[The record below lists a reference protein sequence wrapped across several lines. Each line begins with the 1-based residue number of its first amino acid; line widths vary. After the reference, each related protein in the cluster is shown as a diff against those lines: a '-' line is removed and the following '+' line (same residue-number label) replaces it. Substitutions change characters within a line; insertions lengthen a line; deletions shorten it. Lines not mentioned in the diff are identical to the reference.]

1 MLVNNHS
8 KTMNKRIL
16 PILFLFMFTSIVDGR
31 TWKNDSGRRFKGE
44 IVSVNH
50 PYVTIRKAFDYK
62 IFTMRISDLSQADE
76 DYINNLLEDD
86 IFLGDLKPMEQDA
99 FENPVQVNENSK
111 NLPVKIS
118 GKVCRRY
125 IFAHASSRIVYDLP
139 SGVKLFRAY
148 GVSPAADWVSRSW
161 KYKVSV
167 DGKTL
172 YTSDILFN
180 YVGHEVFIEVEIPGG
195 SQRLEL
201 EIDNHNGEHSDYS
214 IWAEP
219 KLIIT
224 NNPKF

>member
-1 MLVNNHS
+1 
-8 KTMNKRIL
+8 
-16 PILFLFMFTSIVDGR
+16 
-31 TWKNDSGRRFKGE
+31 
-44 IVSVNH
+44 
-50 PYVTIRKAFDYK
+50 
-62 IFTMRISDLSQADE
+62 
-76 DYINNLLEDD
+76 
-86 IFLGDLKPMEQDA
+86 MEQEA
-99 FENPVQVNENSK
+99 FEHPIQVNENSK

-118 GKVCRRY
+118 GRVCTKY

-167 DGKTL
+167 DGRTL
-172 YTSDILFN
+172 YTSDVLFN
-180 YVGHEVFIEVEIPGG
+180 YIGHEVFIEVVIPGG

-201 EIDNHNGEHSDYS
+201 EIDNHNGEHSDYA